1 MDQTKKQ
8 IVSTSWSRKKQNLI
22 ILFEGTSSQ
31 LKVNYKWTE
40 STRPLPRPTCLL
52 PSPTAAKHTSLL
64 THTRASYYKSR
75 VQIYW
80 QPSLPEPELS
90 AHNAFRGQHENK
102 KPHSH
107 VQRLVSW
114 RSFEWWNH
122 FKKYTIVPS
131 NLFLVK
137 YQINKQKEGLEMLIE
152 ICDFSSQTIQSS
164 QRTAAIPAAWSV

>member
-1 MDQTKKQ
+1 MPGSPNPGL
-8 IVSTSWSRKKQNLI
+8 VS
-22 ILFEGTSSQ
+22 
-31 LKVNYKWTE
+31 
-40 STRPLPRPTCLL
+40 
-52 PSPTAAKHTSLL
+52 
-64 THTRASYYKSR
+64 
-75 VQIYW
+75 
-80 QPSLPEPELS
+80 EPELS

-137 YQINKQKEGLEMLIE
+137 YQINKQKEGLEMLIG

-164 QRTAAIPAAWSV
+164 QRSNTAAIPAA